1 MNREVK
7 PYGHL
12 LDRIMLYTSVFVI
25 MGLSDAAIPIL
36 PELADSTLLA
46 NGAASSL
53 IFSSFFIGALLS
65 MMPFG
70 VLSDAYGH
78 RLFIIIGL
86 FLSLVSGITIIV
98 SDNVWVIVAA
108 RFVEGVGCGAFFP
121 AAFAMLSDFEKRG
134 QYFGEFN
141 SLLNLGLAAGMGMA
155 GILVAS
161 GTKNGLILFVG
172 LMVPVFNVSIMV
184 LVNNGFG
191 NPVSSKNE
199 IISVLVRSK
208 SIFMHTEYLQI
219 WLLSFVLFGSSGVL
233 IALYPDFSIG
243 FLDKGALGMYLAS
256 VYLGAMVT
264 SLIGGRLRV
273 RRDYLVRAGLA
284 TSSLGALL
292 AMFDPLGL
300 TLMGA
305 GSGLGL
311 VGLVTSVSHLDI
323 EKGLAMGIFNTY
335 TYAGLGMVPLVSGLM
350 LSTLGYNGV
359 FTLNVVL
366 MMAMVFL
373 PMGALKQGQI

>member
-1 MNREVK
+1 
-7 PYGHL
+7 
-12 LDRIMLYTSVFVI
+12 
-25 MGLSDAAIPIL
+25 
-36 PELADSTLLA
+36 
-46 NGAASSL
+46 
-53 IFSSFFIGALLS
+53 
-65 MMPFG
+65 
-70 VLSDAYGH
+70 
-78 RLFIIIGL
+78 
-86 FLSLVSGITIIV
+86 
-98 SDNVWVIVAA
+98 
-108 RFVEGVGCGAFFP
+108 
-121 AAFAMLSDFEKRG
+121 MLSDFKKRG

-161 GTKNGLILFVG
+161 GMKNGLILFVG

-184 LVNNGFG
+184 LVNNGLG
-191 NPVSSKNE
+191 NPVSNKNE

-233 IALYPDFSIG
+233 IALYPDFSIE

-273 RRDYLVRAGLA
+273 RRDYLVRAGMGI
-284 TSSLGALL
+284 TGVGALA

-359 FTLNVVL
+359 FILNVVL

-373 PMGALKQGQI
+373 PMGALRQGQI

>member
-1 MNREVK
+1 MNREEK
-7 PYGHL
+7 PYAHL
-12 LDRIMLYTSVFVI
+12 LDRIMLYSSVFVL

-36 PELADSTLLA
+36 PELSDSTLLA

-53 IFSSFFIGALLS
+53 IFSSFFIGALIT

-70 VLSDAYGH
+70 LLSDAYGH
-78 RLFIIIGL
+78 RLFIILGI
-86 FLSLVSGITIIV
+86 FLSLLSGMAIII

-108 RFVEGVGCGAFFP
+108 RFVEGAGCGAFFP
-121 AAFAMLSDFEKRG
+121 AAFAMLSYFEKRG

-155 GILVAS
+155 GLLVAT
-161 GTKNGLILFVG
+161 GTKNGLMLFEG
-172 LMVPVFNVSIMV
+172 LMVPVFMISIMV
-184 LVNNGFG
+184 LVNNGPG
-191 NPVSSKNE
+191 NPVSSKHE
-199 IISVLVRSK
+199 IISALVRSK
-208 SIFMHTEYLQI
+208 SLFIHTEYLQI
-219 WLLSFVLFGSSGVL
+219 WVLSFVLFGSSGVL

-264 SLIGGRLRV
+264 SLLGGRFHV
-273 RRDYLVRAGLA
+273 RGDNLVRAGMGI
-284 TSSLGALL
+284 TGVGAL
-292 AMFDPLGL
+292 AAVFHPIGL

-311 VGLVTSVSHLDI
+311 VGLVTGVSNLNI
-323 EKGLAMGIFNTY
+323 EQGQAMGIFNTF
-335 TYAGLGMVPLVSGLM
+335 TYAGLAMVPLLSGLM
-350 LSTLGYNGV
+350 LSTLGYSGV
-359 FTLNVVL
+359 FILNVVL

-373 PMGALKQGQI
+373 PMGALKQGKI